1 MPATRL
7 VSALRTGAAWL
18 VTGAVAGAFAVAF
31 RATDQALF
39 THVYGRP
46 DIVSAFAALPVLAR
60 LLIPAA
66 GCALAAGLASR
77 VRGGSGTG
85 AIIAAVSA
93 GGRIPLGATLVDAA
107 ATFSA
112 ISTGGSLGRE
122 GPLLQVGA
130 AAGSALARTAATDTR
145 RALIAA
151 GTAAGFAAAYNTP
164 IAAVVFVIEVVA
176 GRATMGVVLP
186 ALTATT
192 VATVIS
198 RAALGGGPLY
208 GLRTFSLQ
216 SPGELALYGA
226 LGLGAGLAGPAFMAL
241 LDGGR
246 RLFRAMPVPAAARG
260 ALGGLLVG
268 ACALRF
274 PEVTGNGYEV
284 IQRMLDARYGPAM
297 LALLLAVKALGTTA
311 SVSSGS
317 PGGVFTPSLFLGGA
331 LGGALGGTLGVFV
344 QSIGH
349 APHATGGYVLVGM
362 ATMIAATTH
371 APVMASVLAF
381 ELSGDYAVVL
391 PLFVA
396 TTLATVVSHRLRA
409 RSIYEGETP
418 AVEGPLPRPLSN

>member
-7 VSALRTGAAWL
+7 VPALRTGAAW
-18 VTGAVAGAFAVAF
+18 VAAGVVAGAFAVAF
-31 RATDQALF
+31 RAADQALF
-39 THVYGRP
+39 THAYGQP
-46 DIVSAFAALPVLAR
+46 DIVSAFTALPVLAR

-66 GCALAAGLASR
+66 GGALAAGLAAR

-85 AIIAAVSA
+85 QIVAAFST
-93 GGRIPLGATLVDAA
+93 GRRIPIRATLVDAA

-112 ISTGGSLGRE
+112 ISSGGSLGRE
-122 GPLLQVGA
+122 GPLLHVGA
-130 AAGSALARTAATDTR
+130 AAGSALAPASGTETATEAR

-164 IAAVVFVIEVVA
+164 IAAVVFVVEVVA
-176 GRATMGVVLP
+176 GRATTGVVLP
-186 ALTATT
+186 ALVTTT
-192 VATVIS
+192 VATLIS

-208 GLRTFSLQ
+208 GLRTFALQ
-216 SPGELALYGA
+216 SPLELAAYAA
-226 LGLGAGLAGPAFMAL
+226 LGLAAGVVGPAFMAL

-246 RLFRAMPVPAAARG
+246 RLFAAIPGPAAARG

-274 PEVTGNGYEV
+274 PEVAGNGYEV
-284 IQRMLDARYGPAM
+284 IQRTLDGSYGPAM
-297 LALLLAVKALGTTA
+297 LAVLLAVKALATTA

-331 LGGALGGTLGVFV
+331 LGGVLGALVPL
-344 QSIGH
+344 IAH
-349 APHATGGYVLVGM
+349 APNTTGGYVLVGM

-396 TTLATVVSHRLRA
+396 TTLATLLSRALRPA
-409 RSIYEGETP
+409 SIYH
-418 AVEGPLPRPLSN
+418 L